1 MLTFD
6 FQKNKYSSLP
16 KVYLTKYPQEAQGWV
31 NGVYQKRVVEKNEI
45 TIPKDQSGLK
55 IITKDWQETGA
66 ALNGDAKTQ
75 PTYHYCET
83 THVSIWAANANY
95 LLNLTINNDA
105 NCERTV
111 DILVNHICEDTVVL
125 QAQQVKKINL
135 KIALS
140 QDTFDLNFANHNCS
154 NSQINALPWSL
165 RLLYFSLEK
174 IPLLPASG
182 KLGIYLA
189 SDSTAQTYSPREEPQ
204 SGWGEELYHQ
214 LKGAN
219 VTITNSSFYPQATRY
234 TMPHSFVDNRSMGAR
249 SSKSFIL
256 EGRLASI
263 LKVLAPGDYLLIQFG
278 DNDATAIRPNRY
290 VPVTNFSYY
299 IEQYIKSA
307 LARKAHPILISP
319 PAQFKF
325 DSQKQQF
332 ITTFDGYRDVVR
344 DLGVKYQIP
353 VIDLGNKM
361 TDLLNNYGYQAAH
374 SFYLQV
380 NQDDYP
386 NLTEDKHDITH
397 FQHYGAFRIA
407 QIIAS
412 ELSLITK
419 SNDFVQR
426 RFGQDYRPVIDQK
439 LQKIYLKWPVV
450 KNADFYV
457 IETRKDQ
464 DWVYNSVTTK
474 NESYVGP
481 IATAKKQRQDF
492 KIIAFDD
499 LGSSI
504 EEKVISIVC

>member
-16 KVYLTKYPQEAQGWV
+16 KIYLTKYPQEAQGWV
-31 NGVYQKRVVEKNEI
+31 NGVYQNRVVKKSEI

-55 IITKDWQETGA
+55 IITKDWQEIGT

-83 THVSIWAANANY
+83 THVSIGTANANY
-95 LLNLTINNDA
+95 LLNLTIKNDN

-111 DILVNHICEDTVVL
+111 DILVNRICEDTVVL
-125 QAQQVKKINL
+125 QAQQIKKINL

-140 QDTFDLNFANHNCS
+140 QDAFDLNFANHNCS

-165 RLLYFSLEK
+165 RLLNFSLEK
-174 IPLLPASG
+174 IPFLPASG

-214 LKGAN
+214 LKGTN

-234 TMPHSFVDNRSMGAR
+234 TMPNSFVDNRSMGAR

-256 EGRLASI
+256 EGRLESI
-263 LKVLAPGDYLLIQFG
+263 LKSIAPGDYLLIQFG

-290 VPVTNFSYY
+290 VPTNKFSYY
-299 IEQYIKSA
+299 VEQYIKSA
-307 LARKAHPILISP
+307 MVRKAHPILVAP
-319 PAQFKF
+319 PAQYMF
-325 DSQKQQF
+325 DAQQKRF
-332 ITTFDGYRDVVR
+332 YTTFDGYRDVTK
-344 DLGVKYQIP
+344 DLSDKYKIP
-353 VIDLGNKM
+353 FVDLGNDM
-361 TDLLNNYGYQAAH
+361 TELLDSFGSEAGH

-380 NQDDYP
+380 NKDDYP
-386 NLTEDKHDITH
+386 NLIEDKHDVTH

-407 QIIAS
+407 QIIAAKLS
-412 ELSLITK
+412 EATK
-419 SNDFVQR
+419 STEFTHR
-426 RFGQDYRPVIDQK
+426 RFGQDYRPVIDKK
-439 LQKIYLKWPVV
+439 LKKVYLKWPIV

-457 IETRKDQ
+457 IETKTDQ

-481 IATAKKQRQDF
+481 IATDKKQRQDF

>member
-16 KVYLTKYPQEAQGWV
+16 KIYLTKYPQEAQGWV
-31 NGVYQKRVVEKNEI
+31 NGVYQNRVVKKSEI

-55 IITKDWQETGA
+55 IITKDWQEIGT

-83 THVSIWAANANY
+83 THVSIGTANANY
-95 LLNLTINNDA
+95 LLNLTIKNDN

-111 DILVNHICEDTVVL
+111 DILVNRICEDTVVL
-125 QAQQVKKINL
+125 QAQQIKKINL

-140 QDTFDLNFANHNCS
+140 QDAFDLNFANHNCS

-165 RLLYFSLEK
+165 RLLNFSLEK
-174 IPLLPASG
+174 IPFLPASG

-256 EGRLASI
+256 EGRLESI
-263 LKVLAPGDYLLIQFG
+263 LKSIAPGDYLLIQFG

-290 VPVTNFSYY
+290 VPTNKFSYY
-299 IEQYIKSA
+299 VEQYIKSA
-307 LARKAHPILISP
+307 MVRKAHPILVAP
-319 PAQFKF
+319 PAQYMF
-325 DSQKQQF
+325 DAQQKRF
-332 ITTFDGYRDVVR
+332 YTTFDGYRDVTK
-344 DLGVKYQIP
+344 DLSDKYKIP
-353 VIDLGNKM
+353 FVDLGNDM
-361 TDLLNNYGYQAAH
+361 TELLDSFGSEAGH

-380 NQDDYP
+380 NKDDYP
-386 NLTEDKHDITH
+386 NLIEDKHDVTH

-407 QIIAS
+407 QIIAAKLS
-412 ELSLITK
+412 EATK
-419 SNDFVQR
+419 STEFTHR
-426 RFGQDYRPVIDQK
+426 RFGQDYRPVIDKK
-439 LQKIYLKWPVV
+439 LNKIYLKWPIV

-457 IETRKDQ
+457 IETKTDQ

-481 IATAKKQRQDF
+481 IATDKKQRQDF

>member
-16 KVYLTKYPQEAQGWV
+16 KIYLTKYPQEAQGWV
-31 NGVYQKRVVEKNEI
+31 NGVYQNRVVKKSEI

-55 IITKDWQETGA
+55 IITKDWQEIGT

-83 THVSIWAANANY
+83 THVSIGAANANY
-95 LLNLTINNDA
+95 LLNLTIKNDS

-111 DILVNHICEDTVVL
+111 DILVNRICEDTVVL
-125 QAQQVKKINL
+125 QAQQIKKINL

-140 QDTFDLNFANHNCS
+140 QDAFDLNFANHNCS

-165 RLLYFSLEK
+165 RLLNFSLEK
-174 IPLLPASG
+174 IPFLPASG

-256 EGRLASI
+256 EGRLESI
-263 LKVLAPGDYLLIQFG
+263 LKSIAPGDYLLIQFG

-290 VPVTNFSYY
+290 VPTNKFSFYV
-299 IEQYIKSA
+299 EQYIKSA
-307 LARKAHPILISP
+307 MVRKAHPILVAP
-319 PAQFKF
+319 PAQYKF
-325 DSQKQQF
+325 DAQQKRF
-332 ITTFDGYRDVVR
+332 YTTFDGYRDVTK
-344 DLGVKYQIP
+344 DLSDKYKIP
-353 VIDLGNKM
+353 FVDLGNDM
-361 TDLLNNYGYQAAH
+361 TELLDSFGSEAGH

-380 NQDDYP
+380 NKDDYP
-386 NLTEDKHDITH
+386 NLIEDKHDVTH

-407 QIIAS
+407 QIIAAKLS
-412 ELSLITK
+412 EATK
-419 SNDFVQR
+419 STEFTHR
-426 RFGQDYRPVIDQK
+426 RFGQDYRPVIDKK
-439 LQKIYLKWPVV
+439 LNKVYLKWPIV

-457 IETRKDQ
+457 IETKTDQ

-481 IATAKKQRQDF
+481 IATDKKQRQDF

>member
-16 KVYLTKYPQEAQGWV
+16 KIYLTKYPQEAQGWV
-31 NGVYQKRVVEKNEI
+31 NGVYQKRVVEKSEI

-55 IITKDWQETGA
+55 IITKDWQEIGT

-83 THVSIWAANANY
+83 THVSIGAANANY
-95 LLNLTINNDA
+95 LLNLTIKNDN

-111 DILVNHICEDTVVL
+111 DILVNRICEDTVVL
-125 QAQQVKKINL
+125 QAQQIKKIDL

-140 QDTFDLNFANHNCS
+140 QDAFDLNFANHNCS

-165 RLLYFSLEK
+165 RLLNFSLEK
-174 IPLLPASG
+174 IPFLPASG

-234 TMPHSFVDNRSMGAR
+234 TMPNSFVDNRSMGAR

-256 EGRLASI
+256 EGRLESI
-263 LKVLAPGDYLLIQFG
+263 LKSIAPGDYLLIQFG

-290 VPVTNFSYY
+290 VPTNKFSFYV
-299 IEQYIKSA
+299 EQYIKSA
-307 LARKAHPILISP
+307 MVRKAHPILVAP
-319 PAQFKF
+319 PAQYKF
-325 DSQKQQF
+325 DAQQKRF
-332 ITTFDGYRDVVR
+332 YTTFDGYRDVTK
-344 DLGVKYQIP
+344 DLSDKYKIP
-353 VIDLGNKM
+353 FVDLGNDM
-361 TDLLNNYGYQAAH
+361 TELLDSFGSEAGH

-380 NQDDYP
+380 NKDDYP
-386 NLTEDKHDITH
+386 NLIEDKHDVTH

-407 QIIAS
+407 QIIAAKLS
-412 ELSLITK
+412 EATK
-419 SNDFVQR
+419 STEFTHR
-426 RFGQDYRPVIDQK
+426 RFGQDYRPVIDKK
-439 LQKIYLKWPVV
+439 LNKVYLKWPIV

-457 IETRKDQ
+457 IETKTDQ

-481 IATAKKQRQDF
+481 IATDKKQRQDF

-504 EEKVISIVC
+504 EEKIISIVC

>member
-16 KVYLTKYPQEAQGWV
+16 KIYLTKYPQEAQGWV
-31 NGVYQKRVVEKNEI
+31 NGVYQKRVVEKSEI

-55 IITKDWQETGA
+55 IITKDWQEIGT

-83 THVSIWAANANY
+83 THVSIGAANANY
-95 LLNLTINNDA
+95 LLNLIIKNDN

-111 DILVNHICEDTVVL
+111 DILVNRICEDTVVL
-125 QAQQVKKINL
+125 QAQQIKKINL

-140 QDTFDLNFANHNCS
+140 QDAFDLNFANHNCS

-165 RLLYFSLEK
+165 RLLNFSLEK
-174 IPLLPASG
+174 IPFLPASG

-234 TMPHSFVDNRSMGAR
+234 TMPNSFVDNRSMGAR

-256 EGRLASI
+256 EGRLESI
-263 LKVLAPGDYLLIQFG
+263 LKSIAPGDYLLIQFG

-290 VPVTNFSYY
+290 VPTNKFSFYV
-299 IEQYIKSA
+299 EQYIKSA
-307 LARKAHPILISP
+307 MVRKAHPILVAP
-319 PAQFKF
+319 PAQYKF
-325 DSQKQQF
+325 DAQQKRF
-332 ITTFDGYRDVVR
+332 YTTFDGYRDVTK
-344 DLGVKYQIP
+344 DLSDKYKIP
-353 VIDLGNKM
+353 FVDLGNDM
-361 TDLLNNYGYQAAH
+361 TELLDSFGSEAGH

-380 NQDDYP
+380 NKDDYP
-386 NLTEDKHDITH
+386 NLIEDKHDVTH

-407 QIIAS
+407 QIIAAKLS
-412 ELSLITK
+412 EATK
-419 SNDFVQR
+419 STEFTHR
-426 RFGQDYRPVIDQK
+426 RFGQDYRPVIDKK
-439 LQKIYLKWPVV
+439 LNKVYLKWPIV

-457 IETRKDQ
+457 IETKTDQ

-481 IATAKKQRQDF
+481 IATDKKQRQDF

>member
-16 KVYLTKYPQEAQGWV
+16 KIYLTKYPQEAQGWV
-31 NGVYQKRVVEKNEI
+31 NGVYQNRVVKKSEI

-55 IITKDWQETGA
+55 IITKDWQEIGT

-83 THVSIWAANANY
+83 THVSIGTANANY
-95 LLNLTINNDA
+95 LLNLTIKNDN

-111 DILVNHICEDTVVL
+111 DILVNRICEDTVVL
-125 QAQQVKKINL
+125 QAQQIKKINL

-140 QDTFDLNFANHNCS
+140 QDAFDLNFANHNCS

-165 RLLYFSLEK
+165 RLLNFSLEK
-174 IPLLPASG
+174 IPFLPASG

-234 TMPHSFVDNRSMGAR
+234 TMPNSFVDNRSMGAR

-256 EGRLASI
+256 EGRLESI
-263 LKVLAPGDYLLIQFG
+263 LKSIAPGDYLLIQFG

-290 VPVTNFSYY
+290 VPTNKFSFYV
-299 IEQYIKSA
+299 EQYIKSA
-307 LARKAHPILISP
+307 MVRKAHPILVAP
-319 PAQFKF
+319 PAQYMF
-325 DSQKQQF
+325 DAQQKRF
-332 ITTFDGYRDVVR
+332 YTTFDGYRDVTK
-344 DLGVKYQIP
+344 DLSDKYKIP
-353 VIDLGNKM
+353 FVDLGNDM
-361 TDLLNNYGYQAAH
+361 TELLDSFGSEAGH

-380 NQDDYP
+380 NKDDYP
-386 NLTEDKHDITH
+386 NLIEDKHDVTH

-407 QIIAS
+407 QIIAAKLS
-412 ELSLITK
+412 EATK
-419 SNDFVQR
+419 STEFTHR
-426 RFGQDYRPVIDQK
+426 RFGQDYRPVIDKK
-439 LQKIYLKWPVV
+439 LNKVYLKWPIV

-457 IETRKDQ
+457 IETKTDQ

-481 IATAKKQRQDF
+481 IATDKKQRQDF

>member
-16 KVYLTKYPQEAQGWV
+16 KIYLTKYPQEAQGWV
-31 NGVYQKRVVEKNEI
+31 NGVYQNRVVKKSEI

-55 IITKDWQETGA
+55 IITKDWQEIGT

-83 THVSIWAANANY
+83 THVSIGTANANY
-95 LLNLTINNDA
+95 LLNLTIKNDN

-111 DILVNHICEDTVVL
+111 DILVNRICEDTVVL
-125 QAQQVKKINL
+125 QAQQIKKINL

-140 QDTFDLNFANHNCS
+140 QDAFDLNFANHNCS

-165 RLLYFSLEK
+165 RLLNFSLEK
-174 IPLLPASG
+174 IPFLPASG

-256 EGRLASI
+256 EGRLESI
-263 LKVLAPGDYLLIQFG
+263 LKSIAPGDYLLIQFG

-290 VPVTNFSYY
+290 VPTNKFSFYV
-299 IEQYIKSA
+299 EQYIKSA
-307 LARKAHPILISP
+307 IVRKAHPILVAP
-319 PAQFKF
+319 PAQYMF
-325 DSQKQQF
+325 DAQQKRF
-332 ITTFDGYRDVVR
+332 YTTFDGYRDVTK
-344 DLGVKYQIP
+344 DLSDKYKIP
-353 VIDLGNKM
+353 FVDLGNDM
-361 TDLLNNYGYQAAH
+361 TELLDSFGSEAGH

-380 NQDDYP
+380 NKDDYP
-386 NLTEDKHDITH
+386 NLIEDKHDVTH

-407 QIIAS
+407 QIIAAKLS
-412 ELSLITK
+412 EATK
-419 SNDFVQR
+419 STEFTHR
-426 RFGQDYRPVIDQK
+426 RFGQDYRPVIDKK
-439 LQKIYLKWPVV
+439 LNKVYLKWPIV

-457 IETRKDQ
+457 IETKTDQ

-481 IATAKKQRQDF
+481 IATDKKQRQDF

>member
-16 KVYLTKYPQEAQGWV
+16 KIYLTKYPQEAQGWV
-31 NGVYQKRVVEKNEI
+31 NGVYQNRVVKKSEI

-55 IITKDWQETGA
+55 IITKDWQEIGT

-83 THVSIWAANANY
+83 THVSIGTANANY
-95 LLNLTINNDA
+95 LLNLTIKNDN

-111 DILVNHICEDTVVL
+111 DILVNRICEDTVVL
-125 QAQQVKKINL
+125 QAQQIKKINL

-140 QDTFDLNFANHNCS
+140 QDAFDLNFANHNCS

-165 RLLYFSLEK
+165 RLLNFSLEK
-174 IPLLPASG
+174 IPFLPASG

-234 TMPHSFVDNRSMGAR
+234 TMPNSFVDNRSMGAR

-256 EGRLASI
+256 EGRLESI
-263 LKVLAPGDYLLIQFG
+263 LKSIAPGDYLLIQFG

-290 VPVTNFSYY
+290 VPTNKFSYY
-299 IEQYIKSA
+299 VEQYIKSA
-307 LARKAHPILISP
+307 MVRKAHPILVAP
-319 PAQFKF
+319 PAQYMF
-325 DSQKQQF
+325 DAQQKRF
-332 ITTFDGYRDVVR
+332 YTTFDGYRDVTK
-344 DLGVKYQIP
+344 DLSDKYKIP
-353 VIDLGNKM
+353 FVDLGNDM
-361 TDLLNNYGYQAAH
+361 TELLDSFGSEAGH

-380 NQDDYP
+380 NKDDYP
-386 NLTEDKHDITH
+386 NLIEDKHDVTH

-407 QIIAS
+407 QIIAAKLS
-412 ELSLITK
+412 EATK
-419 SNDFVQR
+419 STEFTHR
-426 RFGQDYRPVIDQK
+426 RFGQDYRPVIDKK
-439 LQKIYLKWPVV
+439 LKKVYLKWPIV

-457 IETRKDQ
+457 IETKTDQ

-481 IATAKKQRQDF
+481 IATDKKQRQDF

>member
-16 KVYLTKYPQEAQGWV
+16 KIYLTKYPQEAQGWV
-31 NGVYQKRVVEKNEI
+31 NGVYQKRVVEKSEI

-55 IITKDWQETGA
+55 IITKDWQEIGT

-83 THVSIWAANANY
+83 THVSIGAANANY
-95 LLNLTINNDA
+95 LLNLIIKNDN

-111 DILVNHICEDTVVL
+111 DILVNRICEDTVVL
-125 QAQQVKKINL
+125 QAQQIKKINL

-140 QDTFDLNFANHNCS
+140 QDAFDLNFANHNCS

-165 RLLYFSLEK
+165 RLLNFSLEK
-174 IPLLPASG
+174 IPFLPASG

-234 TMPHSFVDNRSMGAR
+234 TMPNSFVDNRSMGAR

-256 EGRLASI
+256 EGRLESI
-263 LKVLAPGDYLLIQFG
+263 LKSIAPGDYLLIQFG

-290 VPVTNFSYY
+290 VPTNKFSFYV
-299 IEQYIKSA
+299 EQYIKSA
-307 LARKAHPILISP
+307 MVRKAHPILVAP
-319 PAQFKF
+319 PAQYKF
-325 DSQKQQF
+325 DAQQKRF
-332 ITTFDGYRDVVR
+332 YTTFDGYRDVTK
-344 DLGVKYQIP
+344 DLSDKYKIP
-353 VIDLGNKM
+353 FVDLGNDM
-361 TDLLNNYGYQAAH
+361 TELLDSFGSEAGH

-380 NQDDYP
+380 NKDDYP
-386 NLTEDKHDITH
+386 NLIEDKHDVTH

-407 QIIAS
+407 QIIAAKLS
-412 ELSLITK
+412 EATK
-419 SNDFVQR
+419 STEFTHR
-426 RFGQDYRPVIDQK
+426 RFGQDYRPVIDKK
-439 LQKIYLKWPVV
+439 LNKVYLKWPIV

-457 IETRKDQ
+457 IETKTDQ
-464 DWVYNSVTTK
+464 NWVYNSVTTK

-481 IATAKKQRQDF
+481 IATDKKQRQDF

>member
-16 KVYLTKYPQEAQGWV
+16 KIYLTKYPQEAQGWV
-31 NGVYQKRVVEKNEI
+31 NGVYQNRVVKKSEI

-55 IITKDWQETGA
+55 IITKDWQEIGT

-83 THVSIWAANANY
+83 THVSIGTANANY
-95 LLNLTINNDA
+95 LLNLTIKNDN

-111 DILVNHICEDTVVL
+111 DILVNRICEDTVVL
-125 QAQQVKKINL
+125 QAQQIKKINL

-140 QDTFDLNFANHNCS
+140 QDAFDLNFANHNCS

-165 RLLYFSLEK
+165 RLLNFSLEK
-174 IPLLPASG
+174 IPFLPASG

-234 TMPHSFVDNRSMGAR
+234 TMPNSFVDNRSMGAR

-256 EGRLASI
+256 EGRLESI
-263 LKVLAPGDYLLIQFG
+263 LKSIAPGDYLLIQFG

-290 VPVTNFSYY
+290 VPTNKFSYY
-299 IEQYIKSA
+299 VEQYIKSA
-307 LARKAHPILISP
+307 MVRKAHPILVAP
-319 PAQFKF
+319 PAQYMF
-325 DSQKQQF
+325 DAQQKRF
-332 ITTFDGYRDVVR
+332 YTTFDGYRDVTK
-344 DLGVKYQIP
+344 DLSDKYKIP
-353 VIDLGNKM
+353 FVDLGNDM
-361 TDLLNNYGYQAAH
+361 TELLDSFGSEAGH

-380 NQDDYP
+380 NKDDYP
-386 NLTEDKHDITH
+386 NLIEDKHDVTH

-407 QIIAS
+407 QIIAAKLS
-412 ELSLITK
+412 EATK
-419 SNDFVQR
+419 STEFTHR
-426 RFGQDYRPVIDQK
+426 RFGQDYRPVIDKK
-439 LQKIYLKWPVV
+439 LNKVYLKWPIV

-457 IETRKDQ
+457 IETKTDQ

-481 IATAKKQRQDF
+481 IATDKKQRQDF
-492 KIIAFDD
+492 KIIAFDA